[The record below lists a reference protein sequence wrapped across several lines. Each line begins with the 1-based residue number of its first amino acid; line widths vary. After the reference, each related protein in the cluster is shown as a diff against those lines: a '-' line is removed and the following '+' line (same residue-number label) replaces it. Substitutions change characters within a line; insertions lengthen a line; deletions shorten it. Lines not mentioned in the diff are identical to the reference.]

1 MRRLQ
6 RIFILA
12 SYLMIAVFCFPAV
25 ARAIEASAQNISQS
39 YGVEKELQAGTI
51 VSTVGNSAN
60 KVEPTNTENAD
71 RVIGVVVKPENSI
84 VAVDPDS
91 MKAQVGT
98 SGAINVLVSTVNG
111 DIKAGDKIAPSP
123 FSGIGM
129 KALGNGYIVGVAKAN
144 FNDSSEGAASQQ
156 VTDKN
161 GAKSMVTVGYLQI
174 SLSPRYD
181 STVANSGL
189 NGLQRFVRSLTGHTV
204 SMTRI
209 IISLVIAVLTIVAII
224 ILMYAAIYGSI
235 VSIGRNPLARVSIFR
250 ALARVVAMAL
260 LVFIIAF
267 GLIYLLLR

>member
-1 MRRLQ
+1 
-6 RIFILA
+6 
-12 SYLMIAVFCFPAV
+12 MIAVLCFPAV
-25 ARAIEASAQNISQS
+25 TRAVEATAQNISQS

-51 VSTVGNSAN
+51 VSTLSNSADY
-60 KVEPTNTENAD
+60 VEPANTENSD

-84 VAVDPDS
+84 VAVDPDT

-98 SGAINVLVSTVNG
+98 SGAISVLVSTVNG

-129 KALGNGYIVGVAKAN
+129 KALGNGYIVGVALTTFSAAS
-144 FNDSSEGAASQQ
+144 DGAAAQQ
-156 VTDKN
+156 VTDKS
-161 GAKSMVTVGYLQI
+161 GAKQTITVGYAQI

-181 STVANSGL
+181 STVESAGL

-204 SMTRI
+204 SMPRI
-209 IISLVIAVLTIVAII
+209 IISLVIAVLTIVAIVV
-224 ILMYAAIYGSI
+224 LMYAAIYGSI

-260 LVFIIAF
+260 LVFAIAF